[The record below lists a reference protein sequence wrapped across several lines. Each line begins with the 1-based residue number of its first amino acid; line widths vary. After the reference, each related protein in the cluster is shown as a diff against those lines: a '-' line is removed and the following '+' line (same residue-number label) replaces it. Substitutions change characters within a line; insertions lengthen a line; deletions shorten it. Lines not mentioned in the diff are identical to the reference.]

1 MKTEIKRRG
10 GTGGHMDLDELQYF
24 YVLGEM
30 IKINPKLGAKVKW
43 KLHTHTHSNILA
55 HVYLISRTIT
65 KEQRKDKKPTD
76 ELKQN
81 SER

>member
-43 KLHTHTHSNILA
+43 KLHTH
-55 HVYLISRTIT
+55 
-65 KEQRKDKKPTD
+65 K
-76 ELKQN
+76 LKHTCTCIFN
-81 SER
+81 L